1 MIAPRTIARLCI
13 VLLTLISQTT
23 LRAEKLT
30 YTVIHDNKPVGKI
43 NIERVVQSDVTQ
55 YNFESDVV
63 IKMLLNIHVY
73 DKMDVVFKGNQLIK
87 SYLYRTLNGR
97 VKVRNLAIWDGSQY
111 KQSDKDDEVTT
122 IKHHIHF
129 TTASLY
135 YNEPVN
141 LSSLYSEKF
150 QKMIPVKPAGPKRY
164 RLELPNGN
172 KVFYS
177 YANGR
182 CSLVEAETDWANL
195 KFVINK
201 TS

>member
-1 MIAPRTIARLCI
+1 MSSFISIPRFALFFILLSFAA
-13 VLLTLISQTT
+13 VLH
-23 LRAEKLT
+23 AEKLT

-43 NIERVVQSDVTQ
+43 NIERTVQHDVTQ

-122 IKHHIHF
+122 IHHLIHF

-135 YNEPVN
+135 YNEPAN

-164 RLELPNGN
+164 RLDLPNGN

-182 CSLVEAETDWANL
+182 CSLVEAETDWATL

-201 TS
+201 A